1 MEEKIIQIIGGI
13 RINVDVSVKH
23 INFVKN
29 PATQSWKNWKYLASI
44 TDDSVITYDEITDV
58 EAKSYEKET
67 KTVSKILI
75 KKTPAK
81 HKVDIFYLHFLLIII
96 ALLITA

>member
-1 MEEKIIQIIGGI
+1 MEQKIIQIIGGI

-23 INFVKN
+23 INYVKN
-29 PATQSWKNWKYLASI
+29 PATQSWKNGKYLASI
-44 TDDSVITYDEITDV
+44 TDDSVITYDKITDV

-75 KKTPAK
+75 KKLPVK
-81 HKVDIFYLHFLLIII
+81 HKVDIVYLHFY
-96 ALLITA
+96 